1 MAESWVRLRAS
12 ALDSISELRE
22 LLADESADDR
32 RLIGA
37 YLEAKQALADAFE
50 AFSVEKYMDPAILD
64 KAKESIETA
73 MRSAYPDL
81 PAKYLKVHGFGK
93 SHARLLA
100 YLCLSAGLEVSGG
113 ELRMLTGDAVHTE
126 RRARELRDLGF
137 TLEARH
143 TGGADMYVL
152 RGTEPDAAAG
162 AAIQVAK
169 NIRGDRSSSNEV
181 KERLLRATGLA

>member
-1 MAESWVRLRAS
+1 
-12 ALDSISELRE
+12 
-22 LLADESADDR
+22 
-32 RLIGA
+32 
-37 YLEAKQALADAFE
+37 
-50 AFSVEKYMDPAILD
+50 
-64 KAKESIETA
+64 
-73 MRSAYPDL
+73 
-81 PAKYLKVHGFGK
+81 
-93 SHARLLA
+93 
-100 YLCLSAGLEVSGG
+100 
-113 ELRMLTGDAVHTE
+113 MLTGDAVHTE

>member
-1 MAESWVRLRAS
+1 M
-12 ALDSISELRE
+12 
-22 LLADESADDR
+22 LADDTADNR

-50 AFSVEKYMDPAILD
+50 AFSVEKYLDPAILVR
-64 KAKESIETA
+64 AKESIETT
-73 MRSAYPDL
+73 MRSSYAGL
-81 PAKYLKVHGFGK
+81 PTKYLKVHGFGK

-100 YLCLSAGLEVSGG
+100 YLCLSAGLEVGG
-113 ELRMLTGDAVHTE
+113 AELRMLTGDAVHTE

-152 RGTEPDAAAG
+152 RDIEPDASAG

-169 NIRGDRSSSNEV
+169 NIREDRSTSSEE
-181 KERLLRATGLA
+181 KERLFQLTGLA